1 MQHLKKI
8 LIPVE
13 MNQSLINYILQLADN
28 NLILGQRLSEWCGH
42 APELEIDIALTNIA
56 LDLIGQSRN
65 FYQYAAELEGKGRSE
80 DDIAYLRDSSAYR
93 NVLLVEQPNEDFA
106 YTIARQ
112 FFFDVYN
119 HLFYQELTHSKDERL
134 AEIAEKSLKE
144 INYHIRFS
152 SEWMIRLGDGTEL
165 SHQKIQTAVDDLW
178 DFIGEMT
185 LLNET
190 DREML
195 GNGIGVDL
203 NKIRPLYFQKVKE
216 ILSEATLS
224 IPAEE
229 PFQKGGKDGIHS
241 EFLGHLLAEL
251 QWMQRAYPGAE
262 W

>member
-1 MQHLKKI
+1 M
-8 LIPVE
+8 
-13 MNQSLINYILQLADN
+13 
-28 NLILGQRLSEWCGH
+28 
-42 APELEIDIALTNIA
+42 
-56 LDLIGQSRN
+56 
-65 FYQYAAELEGKGRSE
+65 YQYAAELEGKGRSE
-80 DDIAYLRDSSAYR
+80 DDIAYLRDSSRYR

-119 HLFYQELTHSKDERL
+119 HLFYQELTKSKDERL

-165 SHQKIQTAVDDLW
+165 SHEKIQTAVDDLW

-185 LLNET
+185 LLNDT

-195 GNGIGVDL
+195 SNGIGVDL

-216 ILSEATLS
+216 ILAEATLN
-224 IPAEE
+224 IPVEE
-229 PFQKGGKDGIHS
+229 PFQKGGKNGIHS
-241 EFLGHLLAEL
+241 EFLGHLLAEM

>member
-1 MQHLKKI
+1 MQHLEKI

-65 FYQYAAELEGKGRSE
+65 LYQYAAELEGKGRSE
-80 DDIAYLRDSSAYR
+80 DDIAYLRDSSRYR

-119 HLFYQELTHSKDERL
+119 HLFYQELTKSKDERL

-144 INYHIRFS
+144 VRYHCRWS
-152 SEWMIRLGDGTEL
+152 SEWVCRLGDGTPESHERLLAAIENLWPYTGEL
-165 SHQKIQTAVDDLW
+165 FVAAPYEIALHIDTATSKANW
-178 DFIGEMT
+178 MEAIST
-185 LLNET
+185 L
-190 DREML
+190 
-195 GNGIGVDL
+195 
-203 NKIRPLYFQKVKE
+203 FA
-216 ILSEATLS
+216 EATL
-224 IPAEE
+224 PA
-229 PFQKGGKDGIHS
+229 PSLTSTFMQTGGKTGQHT
-241 EFLGHLLAEL
+241 EALGYLLAEL
-251 QWMQRAYPGAE
+251 QYVQRSYPGSE

>member
-1 MQHLKKI
+1 
-8 LIPVE
+8 
-13 MNQSLINYILQLADN
+13 MNQSLINYTLQIADN

-65 FYQYAAELEGKGRSE
+65 LYQYAAELEEKGRSE
-80 DDIAYLRDSSAYR
+80 DDIAYLRDGSRYR

-112 FFFDVYN
+112 FFFDVFN
-119 HLFYQELTHSKDERL
+119 HLFYQELTKSKDERL
-134 AEIAEKSLKE
+134 AVIAEKSLKE

-185 LLNET
+185 LLNDT

-195 GNGIGVDL
+195 SNGIGVDL

-216 ILSEATLS
+216 ILAEATLN
-224 IPAEE
+224 IPVEE
-229 PFQKGGKDGIHS
+229 PFQKGGKNGIHS
-241 EFLGHLLAEL
+241 EFLGHLLAEM